1 MTRKSITLTP
11 SEAAS
16 IKDLVGRIR
25 AICPDNLR
33 IFNLCRRIGALLA
46 RSERRRYRVTHK
58 TNSLLMQEDI
68 INEIFN

>member
-1 MTRKSITLTP
+1 MTQKSITLTP

-25 AICPDNLR
+25 AASPYDLR
-33 IFNLCRRIGALLA
+33 IFNLCRRIDALLA
-46 RSERRRYRVTHK
+46 RAKRRRCRVTHK
-58 TNSLLMQEDI
+58 TNCLLMQEDI